1 MTGTERE
8 TLRLLRAGDVPQNAR
23 RKMIP
28 DHLISPF
35 LNNGWMT
42 AETQFI
48 KSGIAVAKVKVWR
61 ITPAG
66 LEALRSP

>member
-1 MTGTERE
+1 M
-8 TLRLLRAGDVPQNAR
+8 LRAGDVPQNAR

-35 LNNGWMT
+35 LNAGWMT
-42 AETQFI
+42 SEVQFV

-61 ITPAG
+61 ITEAG
-66 LEALRSP
+66 RGALLTP